1 MFYRFYR
8 VILFLVVIC
17 VSVAGITVFAQ
28 TEKKSGPDNKVTGS
42 EVKAKDKKTEKGSKD
57 GIAEEDEIV
66 LDDGRILVK
75 PYIISRTPAGLNV
88 GHESGVIFIP
98 FSEMSEK
105 RQKQYNYD
113 PEKAK
118 KYLARRAKAR
128 RQRQIRLAKKRAE
141 AQAAAEDSLDYLN
154 TSFGGNS
161 DDPLASL
168 RNELAY
174 LVRQRVRLE
183 KELSDVKSGR
193 VLPRGGNSDD
203 VYISYRG
210 GKVYRKKRSN
220 YAKTTTGNVNE
231 KRRMIKELNGK
242 LQRNKRR
249 TTVVRNLI
257 SRAKTK
263 GIKKG
268 RTLDSGYGL

>member
-1 MFYRFYR
+1 MSYR
-8 VILFLVVIC
+8 VISFLVVIC
-17 VSVAGITVFAQ
+17 LSVAGIKVLAQ
-28 TEKKSGPDNKVTGS
+28 TENASGADKKVTNNKVAG
-42 EVKAKDKKTEKGSKD
+42 KDKKSRKNNKT
-57 GIAEEDEIV
+57 GIAGKDEIV

-88 GHESGVIFIP
+88 GHDAGVVFIP

-141 AQAAAEDSLDYLN
+141 AQAANKDSLDYLN
-154 TSFGGNS
+154 NSFSSSS
-161 DDPLASL
+161 DDPQSSL
-168 RNELAY
+168 ESELAY
-174 LVRQRVRLE
+174 LVRQRARLE
-183 KELSDVKSGR
+183 KELSDVKAGR
-193 VLPRGGNSDD
+193 VLPRGGHSDD

-210 GKVYRKKRSN
+210 GKVYRKKRPN
-220 YAKTTTGNVNE
+220 YAKRTTSNVNE
-231 KRRMIKELNGK
+231 KRRLIKELNGK

-268 RTLDSGYGL
+268 RTLDAGYGL